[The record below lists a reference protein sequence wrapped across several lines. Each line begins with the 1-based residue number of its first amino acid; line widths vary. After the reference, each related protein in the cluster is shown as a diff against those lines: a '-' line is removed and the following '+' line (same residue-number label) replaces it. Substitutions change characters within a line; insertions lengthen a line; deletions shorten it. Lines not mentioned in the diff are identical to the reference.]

1 MRWKRR
7 VNKTWRLFHVDL
19 FSKNTIEEG
28 IMNIKLMN
36 LPISRNRDRENQS
49 DSGLLNNLIK
59 YFKVINTFLLGK
71 TSSNKAHF
79 IALNTTINTMF
90 DPIYPSTI
98 NNIHRRMKWN
108 QRPSAISAQSG
119 DLITHSIMPNYIPV
133 SIRE

>member
-1 MRWKRR
+1 
-7 VNKTWRLFHVDL
+7 
-19 FSKNTIEEG
+19 
-28 IMNIKLMN
+28 MNIKLMN